1 MSQAKGSMSEIIQ
14 KVRKFLP
21 AASFFGGFTWDS
33 FTLGKLVQ
41 TSDLAILLL
50 YYIASLVALILLS
63 AAPGKFLDRSWSEKW
78 QGRFTYAV
86 QFCFGSLFSALV
98 VCYFKSSGS
107 VGAFFLVVI
116 LAGFLVANEFLQ
128 KKYAMFGFSLALF
141 NLLGTMY
148 LNFLIPHLVDG
159 IGFGCFFVSVLV
171 SFGVCFAA
179 FKISRRSLKNL
190 FAPIGISVALLLA
203 YLLNWI
209 PPVPLVLKDQNA
221 CVEFSKDYS
230 CLVDKPG
237 ILEKAGIRSPTV
249 TVLNGD
255 GVTFVSSVF
264 APAHIEAR
272 LEHRWFR
279 KNLNTGNFEL
289 VDRISSSRMR
299 TRGSR
304 EEGFRIYTK
313 KRNLSDGVWMVESAV
328 KDGPVIGSKKFKVR
342 TSGGENVDRVEWK
355 IK

>member
-1 MSQAKGSMSEIIQ
+1 MSEMVQ

-33 FTLGKLVQ
+33 ITLGKLVQ

-50 YYIASLVALILLS
+50 YYVASLVALVLLS

-78 QGRFTYAV
+78 QGRFTYLV

-98 VCYFKSSGS
+98 VCYFKSSS
-107 VGAFFLVVI
+107 SAGAFVLVVI

-159 IGFGCFFVSVLV
+159 IGFGWFFISVLV
-171 SFGVCFAA
+171 SFGVCFVA
-179 FKISRRSLKNL
+179 FKVSGRSLKTL
-190 FAPIGISVALLLA
+190 FAPIGISAALLLA
-203 YLLNWI
+203 YLFNWI

-230 CLVDKPG
+230 CLVDEPG
-237 ILEKAGIRSPTV
+237 ILEKLRIRSSTV
-249 TVLNGD
+249 TVRKGES
-255 GVTFVSSVF
+255 VTFLSSVF
-264 APAHIEAR
+264 APARIEVD
-272 LEHRWFR
+272 LEHRWFL
-279 KNLNTGNFEL
+279 KNPQTGAYEL

-299 TRGSR
+299 THGSR
-304 EEGFRIYTK
+304 EEGFRIYTQ
-313 KRNLSDGVWMVESAV
+313 KRNVPAGNWMVETAV
-328 KDGPVIGSKKFKVR
+328 KDGSVIGSGKF
-342 TSGGENVDRVEWK
+342 RVEQATGDLPERKKWK
-355 IK
+355 IR